1 MRAAWALLLLA
12 GCNPAPTPIKAPE
25 RPITLVQPPSVT
37 SVQDGE
43 ILTVQVP
50 VKNHGNAVE
59 HQSCFIFR
67 DHKYQTSTMQCP
79 NDRTGYTFDG
89 Q

>member
-12 GCNPAPTPIKAPE
+12 GCNPSPAPLRAPA
-25 RPITLVQPPSVT
+25 PAPDAVQPPALT
-37 SVQDGE
+37 SVPDGE
-43 ILTVQVP
+43 ILTVRVP

-59 HQSCFIFR
+59 YQNCFIFR
-67 DHKYQTSTMQCP
+67 DHKSGTASMQCP

-89 Q
+89 P